1 MAWPPPRCPWS
12 PAPTSSRRLQNDGR
26 ATPQLGQGSRRR
38 DAVRIAQVAGRGVRG
53 RTGNPVPRAGRPRPV
68 RRNTAFLARRPRR
81 RSHLDAAADG
91 GTPGRTEGLSH
102 RPGVHQTQR
111 PRSRPYQP
119 ADSGGVGRGGR
130 LSVPHQLA
138 DVFGGDVQ
146 PSRVRSRRRRISRR
160 RHPACADGEGGDPHR
175 SRPAV
180 TPIYPFSAIVGH
192 DRLRLALLLCAV
204 RPEIGGVL
212 IRGEKGTA
220 KSTAVRALAH
230 VLAEVD
236 GASLVEL
243 PIGATEDRVV
253 GSLDLQK
260 VLRDGEH
267 AFSPG
272 LLARA
277 HGGVLYVDE
286 VNLLHDH
293 LVDVILDAAAMG
305 RVHVE
310 RDGVS
315 HSHEARFVLIGT
327 MNPEEG
333 ELRPQLLDRFGLTVD
348 VHASRDVEVRADVI
362 RQRMAFE
369 AEPAVFAER
378 YAEADAELA
387 RRVAAARL
395 RVGSVALP
403 DNELRRIAA
412 LCAAFDVDGMRADL
426 VVARTAVAHAAW
438 RGASVV
444 AEEDIRVAA
453 ELALPHRR
461 RRDPFDDPGLD
472 PEQLDDAM
480 AQARGAADEPDPDPP
495 GGGESTSAESSED
508 AVPQRNSASHSR
520 PSAAPSPV
528 FRTRALVVPGVGE
541 GAPGRRSRARNRTGK
556 AISATDERDAGHGVH
571 VFGTLL
577 ATAARQRHP
586 GAPRPQPE
594 DVRRAI
600 REGREGNLVIFVV
613 DASGSMAARDRMS
626 AVSGATLSLL
636 RDAYQRRDKVAVIT
650 FRQQDA
656 QLLLPPTTSVHIAGR
671 RLARFDTGGK
681 TPLAQ
686 GLLAARD
693 VVVREKARDR
703 ARRSLVVV
711 LTDGR
716 ATGGPDPLGRA
727 RVAAAR
733 LVAEGAAAVVID
745 CETSYVRL
753 GWAEELAMQ
762 LGAPSVR
769 LAQLR
774 ADALTDV
781 VRTAA

>member
-1 MAWPPPRCPWS
+1 M
-12 PAPTSSRRLQNDGR
+12 
-26 ATPQLGQGSRRR
+26 
-38 DAVRIAQVAGRGVRG
+38 
-53 RTGNPVPRAGRPRPV
+53 
-68 RRNTAFLARRPRR
+68 
-81 RSHLDAAADG
+81 
-91 GTPGRTEGLSH
+91 TPG
-102 RPGVHQTQR
+102 
-111 PRSRPYQP
+111 
-119 ADSGGVGRGGR
+119 
-130 LSVPHQLA
+130 
-138 DVFGGDVQ
+138 
-146 PSRVRSRRRRISRR
+146 
-160 RHPACADGEGGDPHR
+160 
-175 SRPAV
+175 
-180 TPIYPFSAIVGH
+180 YPFSAIVGH
-192 DRLRLALLLCAV
+192 DRLRLALVLCAV

-220 KSTAVRALAH
+220 KSTAVRGLAQ
-230 VLAEVD
+230 VLSAVD
-236 GASLVEL
+236 EESALVEL

-253 GSLDLQK
+253 GSLDLQR

-293 LVDVILDAAAMG
+293 LVDVLLDAAAMG
-305 RVHVE
+305 RVHIE

-348 VHASRDVEVRADVI
+348 VHASRDVDVRADVI
-362 RQRMAFE
+362 RARMAFE
-369 AEPAVFAER
+369 ADPAAFAAS
-378 YAEADAELA
+378 YADQDAELA
-387 RRVAAARL
+387 RRIAAAR
-395 RVGSVALP
+395 RCVGDVVLP

-438 RGASVV
+438 HGSGTVN
-444 AEEDIRVAA
+444 EEDIRVAA

-472 PEQLDDAM
+472 PEQLDEAM
-480 AQARGAADEPDPDPP
+480 AQAQEQAGDPEPDPDPEP
-495 GGGESTSAESSED
+495 PNGGGPSATDSDFSP
-508 AVPQRNSASHSR
+508 PQGNSLPKTR
-520 PSAAPSPV
+520 PSAAPSGI
-528 FRTRALVVPGVGE
+528 FRTRTLVVPGVGE
-541 GAPGRRSRARNRTGK
+541 GAPGRRSRARNRTGTVV
-556 AISATDERDAGHGVH
+556 SSTTEPEEGHGVH
-571 VFGTLL
+571 VFATLL
-577 ATAARQRHP
+577 AAARRQQRA
-586 GAPRPQPE
+586 GRPRPVPD

-613 DASGSMAARDRMS
+613 DASGSMAARDRMA

-650 FRQQDA
+650 FRA
-656 QLLLPPTTSVHIAGR
+656 QGATVLLPPTSSVHIAGR

-716 ATGGPDPLGRA
+716 ATGGPDPLGRTK
-727 RVAAAR
+727 VAAAR
-733 LVAEGAAAVVID
+733 LVAEGAAAVVVD
-745 CETSYVRL
+745 CETSFVRL
-753 GWAEELAMQ
+753 GLAEELARH
-762 LGAPSVR
+762 LDAPAVR
-769 LAQLR
+769 LSQLR
-774 ADALTDV
+774 ADNLTAV
-781 VRTAA
+781 VHSAA

>member
-1 MAWPPPRCPWS
+1 
-12 PAPTSSRRLQNDGR
+12 
-26 ATPQLGQGSRRR
+26 
-38 DAVRIAQVAGRGVRG
+38 
-53 RTGNPVPRAGRPRPV
+53 
-68 RRNTAFLARRPRR
+68 
-81 RSHLDAAADG
+81 
-91 GTPGRTEGLSH
+91 
-102 RPGVHQTQR
+102 
-111 PRSRPYQP
+111 
-119 ADSGGVGRGGR
+119 
-130 LSVPHQLA
+130 
-138 DVFGGDVQ
+138 
-146 PSRVRSRRRRISRR
+146 
-160 RHPACADGEGGDPHR
+160 
-175 SRPAV
+175 V
-180 TPIYPFSAIVGH
+180 TPVYPFSAIVGH
-192 DRLRLALLLCAV
+192 DRMRLALLLCAV

-230 VLAEVD
+230 VLDAVGAAEAATS
-236 GASLVEL
+236 GRAGGQLIEL

-272 LLARA
+272 LMSRA

-348 VHASRDVEVRADVI
+348 VHASRDVDVRADVI

-369 AEPAVFAER
+369 ADPVGFADR
-378 YAEADAELA
+378 YAAADADLA
-387 RRVAAARL
+387 RRVAAARAM
-395 RVGSVALP
+395 VGSVYLP

-438 RGASVV
+438 RTADVV

-472 PEQLDDAM
+472 PDVLDEAM
-480 AQARGAADEPDPDPP
+480 AQAGESADGPESDPDPP
-495 GGGESTSAESSED
+495 GGGDSSPND
-508 AVPQRNSASHSR
+508 ATERPVPQHNSSPPSR

-556 AISATDERDAGHGVH
+556 AISATADREAGHGLH

-577 ATAARQRHP
+577 AAVGRQRHP
-586 GAPRPQPE
+586 GRPRPQPD

-650 FRQQDA
+650 FRQQGA
-656 QLLLPPTTSVHIAGR
+656 QLLLPPTSSVHIASR
-671 RLARFDTGGK
+671 RLTRFDTGGK

-703 ARRSLVVV
+703 ARRCLVVV

-733 LVAEGAAAVVID
+733 LVAEGAAAVVVD

-753 GWAEELAMQ
+753 GLAQ
-762 LGAPSVR
+762 QLAGYLGAPAVR

-774 ADALTDV
+774 ADDLTALVTSQAD
-781 VRTAA
+781 RTAA

>member
-1 MAWPPPRCPWS
+1 M
-12 PAPTSSRRLQNDGR
+12 
-26 ATPQLGQGSRRR
+26 TP
-38 DAVRIAQVAGRGVRG
+38 V
-53 RTGNPVPRAGRPRPV
+53 
-68 RRNTAFLARRPRR
+68 
-81 RSHLDAAADG
+81 
-91 GTPGRTEGLSH
+91 
-102 RPGVHQTQR
+102 
-111 PRSRPYQP
+111 
-119 ADSGGVGRGGR
+119 
-130 LSVPHQLA
+130 
-138 DVFGGDVQ
+138 
-146 PSRVRSRRRRISRR
+146 
-160 RHPACADGEGGDPHR
+160 
-175 SRPAV
+175 
-180 TPIYPFSAIVGH
+180 YPFSAIVGH

-220 KSTAVRALAH
+220 KSTAVRG
-230 VLAEVD
+230 LAEVLSAVD
-236 GASLVEL
+236 GAALVEL

-293 LVDVILDAAAMG
+293 LVDVLLDAAAMG

-348 VHASRDVEVRADVI
+348 VRASRDVDVRADVI

-369 AEPAVFAER
+369 ADPGGFAAQ
-378 YAEADAELA
+378 YADADAELA
-387 RRVAAARL
+387 RRVAAARASI
-395 RVGSVALP
+395 GSVVLP

-438 RGASVV
+438 RGAETV
-444 AEEDIRVAA
+444 AEDDIRVAA

-472 PEQLDDAM
+472 PERLDEAMNDA
-480 AQARGAADEPDPDPP
+480 RDSADQPEPEPDPDPQ
-495 GGGESTSAESSED
+495 GGGESPADGQAESQ
-508 AVPQRNSASHSR
+508 APQRNSHAASR
-520 PSAAPSPV
+520 PNAAPSAV
-528 FRTRALVVPGVGE
+528 FRTKALVVPGVGE
-541 GAPGRRSRARNRTGK
+541 GAPGRRSRARNRTGTV
-556 AISATDERDAGHGVH
+556 ISSTTQPGEGHGVH
-571 VFGTLL
+571 IFGTLL
-577 ATAARQRHP
+577 AAAGRQQAP
-586 GAPRPQPE
+586 GRPRPVPD
-594 DVRRAI
+594 DVRRAV

-613 DASGSMAARDRMS
+613 DASGSMAARDRMA
-626 AVSGATLSLL
+626 AVGGATLSLL

-656 QLLLPPTTSVHIAGR
+656 QLLLPPTSSVHIASR

-716 ATGGPDPLGRA
+716 ATGGPDPLGRT
-727 RVAAAR
+727 RTAAAL

-745 CETSYVRL
+745 CETSHVRL
-753 GWAEELAMQ
+753 GLAEQLAHD

-774 ADALTDV
+774 ADALTAV
-781 VRTAA
+781 VKTQAA

>member
-1 MAWPPPRCPWS
+1 M
-12 PAPTSSRRLQNDGR
+12 T
-26 ATPQLGQGSRRR
+26 
-38 DAVRIAQVAGRGVRG
+38 
-53 RTGNPVPRAGRPRPV
+53 
-68 RRNTAFLARRPRR
+68 
-81 RSHLDAAADG
+81 
-91 GTPGRTEGLSH
+91 
-102 RPGVHQTQR
+102 
-111 PRSRPYQP
+111 
-119 ADSGGVGRGGR
+119 
-130 LSVPHQLA
+130 
-138 DVFGGDVQ
+138 
-146 PSRVRSRRRRISRR
+146 
-160 RHPACADGEGGDPHR
+160 
-175 SRPAV
+175 
-180 TPIYPFSAIVGH
+180 YPFSALVGH
-192 DRLRLALLLCAV
+192 DQLRLALVLCAI
-204 RPEIGGVL
+204 RPDIGGVL

-220 KSTAVRALAH
+220 KSTAVRGLAR
-230 VLAEVD
+230 VLETIGD
-236 GASLVEL
+236 GRLVEL

-277 HGGVLYVDE
+277 HNGVLYVDE

-293 LVDVILDAAAMG
+293 LVDVLLDAAAMG

-315 HSHEARFVLIGT
+315 HSHDARFMLIGT

-348 VHASRDVEVRADVI
+348 VRASRDVDVRVEVI
-362 RQRMAFE
+362 RQRMEFE
-369 AEPAVFAER
+369 ADPDAFVGRHAD
-378 YAEADAELA
+378 ADAELG
-387 RRVAAARL
+387 RRIAAARA
-395 RVGSVALP
+395 SVESVVLS
-403 DNELRRIAA
+403 DKELRRIAA

-438 RGASVV
+438 RGADTV
-444 AEEDIRVAA
+444 AEEDVRIAA

-472 PEQLDDAM
+472 PGQLDDAM
-480 AQARGAADEPDPDPP
+480 AEAGDAAEQDHEPEPDPP
-495 GGGESTSAESSED
+495 GGGSSPSAEGESDDNVPQQNSGGRSRTSA
-508 AVPQRNSASHSR
+508 P
-520 PSAAPSPV
+520 PSAT
-528 FRTRALVVPGVGE
+528 FRTRSLVVPGVGE

-556 AISATDERDAGHGVH
+556 TISAAADAGHGVH

-577 ATAARQRHP
+577 AAVERQRRP
-586 GAPRPQPE
+586 GVPRPAPD

-656 QLLLPPTTSVHIAGR
+656 ELLLPPTSSVHIASR
-671 RLARFDTGGK
+671 RLARFATGGK
-681 TPLAQ
+681 TPLAR

-693 VVVREKARDR
+693 VVVRERARDR

-727 RVAAAR
+727 REAAAR
-733 LVAEGAAAVVID
+733 LVAEGAAAVVVD

-753 GWAEELAMQ
+753 GLAEELARQ
-762 LGAPSVR
+762 LGAPAVR

-774 ADALTDV
+774 ADSLTDV